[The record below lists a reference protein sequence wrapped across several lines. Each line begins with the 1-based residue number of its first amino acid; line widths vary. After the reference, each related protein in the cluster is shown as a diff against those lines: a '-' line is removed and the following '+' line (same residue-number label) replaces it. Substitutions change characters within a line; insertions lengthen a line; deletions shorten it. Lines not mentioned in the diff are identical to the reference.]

1 MSCRYQPCRIL
12 LKLVSINQQTP
23 NNMSFF
29 SDLKAFLMKGDII
42 ALATAVVIG
51 AAFNKIVSS
60 VVSDII
66 MPLIGLLTGGVD
78 FSQKFISLDGTRY
91 ESLKAAVEAEAAIIT
106 YGNLID
112 AIIYFLIAGFFIFL
126 VLRAYERS
134 KKKKEV
140 AAVVESPTQEQL
152 LTEIRDELRRNN
164 PSKI

>member
-1 MSCRYQPCRIL
+1 
-12 LKLVSINQQTP
+12 
-23 NNMSFF
+23 
-29 SDLKAFLMKGDII
+29 MKGDII

-66 MPLIGLLTGGVD
+66 MPIIGLITGGED
-78 FSQKFISLDGTRY
+78 FSQKFISLDGNRY
-91 ESLKAAVEAEAAIIT
+91 ETLDAAIAAEAAIIT

-112 AIIYFLIAGFFIFL
+112 AIIHFLIVGFFIFL
-126 VLRAYERS
+126 VLRAYEKS
-134 KKKKEV
+134 KRKKEV

-164 PSKI
+164 PPKL

>member
-1 MSCRYQPCRIL
+1 
-12 LKLVSINQQTP
+12 
-23 NNMSFF
+23 MSFF
-29 SDLKAFLMKGDII
+29 SDFKAFLMKGDII

-66 MPLIGLLTGGVD
+66 MPIIVLITVSDD
-78 FSQKFISLDGTRY
+78 FSQKFISLDWNRY
-91 ESLKAAVEAEAAIIT
+91 ETLDAAIAAEAAIIT

-112 AIIYFLIAGFFIFL
+112 AIIHFLIVGFFIFL
-126 VLRAYERS
+126 VLRAYEKS

-152 LTEIRDELRRNN
+152 LTEISDELRRNN
-164 PSKI
+164 S